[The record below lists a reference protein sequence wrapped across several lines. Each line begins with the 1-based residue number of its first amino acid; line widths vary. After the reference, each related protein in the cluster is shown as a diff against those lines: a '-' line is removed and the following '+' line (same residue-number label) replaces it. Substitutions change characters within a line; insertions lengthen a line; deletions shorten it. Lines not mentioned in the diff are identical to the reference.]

1 MSVRRFDL
9 QSPVLA
15 KSTEVL
21 VLRFIDI
28 LSCLEPEHL
37 PILVGLSVDEKWA
50 ISEASSAM
58 PPWRF
63 DGAHLAFSLWSLR
76 AELVAQVIFLIVSRG
91 AY

>member
-15 KSTEVL
+15 KSTEGL
-21 VLRFIDI
+21 NLRFIGT

-50 ISEASSAM
+50 ISEASNAM
-58 PPWRF
+58 HLWRF
-63 DGAHLAFSLWSLR
+63 DGAHLAFSEWSLS